1 MANNCIKR
9 TLIADADADT
19 LHRLGYIDVPISKM
33 RFLSAP
39 EGMSVGFN
47 VVGGD
52 GKINNL
58 SEGRIS
64 SWSTGYVTGST
75 GRAYFEKYRKAGAG
89 ITSLNGV
96 DTTQFYNWLW
106 VLEYNDIKL
115 DEGELIDFDG
125 NFQMQGGAPQG
136 TIEDLAK
143 YTKLKGMN
151 FTGTHGGNTW
161 EANAPIVALSMPSLE
176 VLQTKSAKWA
186 DITITRDPSYPIICL
201 QKVANAFPNM
211 SAAKADEYLIAMAQC
226 AVGERYKYIQLAER
240 TSASDAAVA
249 TLTSKGYTVAVG

>member
-19 LHRLGYIDVPISKM
+19 LHKLGYIDVPISKM
-33 RFLSAP
+33 RFLSAT
-39 EGMSVGFN
+39 EGVSVGFN

-64 SWSTGYVTGST
+64 SWSTGYVTGTT
-75 GRAYFEKYRKAGAG
+75 GRAYFEKYRKAGLG
-89 ITSLNGV
+89 LTSLSDV
-96 DTTQFYNWLW
+96 DVTQFNEWLW
-106 VLEYNDIKL
+106 LLEYNDIKL
-115 DEGELIDFDG
+115 DEGQLVDYDG
-125 NFQMQGGAPQG
+125 FFNMQGGSPQG

-151 FTGTHGGNTW
+151 FANTHGGDTW

-186 DITITRDPSYPIICL
+186 DITITRDTSYPIICL
-201 QKVANAFPNM
+201 QKVSNAFPNM

-240 TSASDAAVA
+240 TSASDSAVA
-249 TLTSKGYTVAVG
+249 TLQSKGYTIQIG